1 MHRRYNADQA
11 EAAIARLRAAIPH
24 VQLTTDMIVGFPG
37 ETEEEF
43 AASLA
48 FARRVGFLHIH
59 VFPYSRRAGTPAATM
74 PEQVPEPIRRRRA
87 AELSAVSE
95 QSRDAI
101 LDAALRAGR
110 PLSVLFESREGGM
123 CFGHTPEFLEVRVA
137 AGADLRGSEATVLPR
152 SCDGGVLTAELI

>member
-1 MHRRYNADQA
+1 
-11 EAAIARLRAAIPH
+11 
-24 VQLTTDMIVGFPG
+24 MIVGFPG

-110 PLSVLFESREGGM
+110 PLSVLFESREGG
-123 CFGHTPEFLEVRVA
+123 CASGTRRNSWRCGWLPGLICAAVRQPSCRAPVT
-137 AGADLRGSEATVLPR
+137 AG
-152 SCDGGVLTAELI
+152 C